1 MLMQMALE
9 TKSGLEA
16 GVIGG
21 GHGVAASRLDAQRS
35 VSGWA
40 SEQMGGLSYL
50 FFIRDLVRFSVFPF
64 SCAATVSQ
72 AMDRCPL
79 VRDLVCNSNLPS
91 FCAAATP
98 YAVGRCVSN
107 RELV

>member
-1 MLMQMALE
+1 MLCFQMVLE

-35 VSGWA
+35 VAGWV

-50 FFIRDLVRFSVFPF
+50 FYIRDLVW
-64 SCAATVSQ
+64 
-72 AMDRCPL
+72 DCPTL
-79 VRDLVCNSNLPS
+79 QPLCNHI
-91 FCAAATP
+91 
-98 YAVGRCVSN
+98 
-107 RELV
+107 

>member
-21 GHGVAASRLDAQRS
+21 GHSVAASRLDAQRS

-50 FFIRDLVRFSVFPF
+50 FFIRDLVHLSI
-64 SCAATVSQ
+64 
-72 AMDRCPL
+72 
-79 VRDLVCNSNLPS
+79 LPS
-91 FCAAATP
+91 SYVASVSHAL
-98 YAVGRCVSN
+98 GRPFLMTDLAGPSS
-107 RELV
+107 RLVLQMVHMLWVDVFSRQRLGMP